1 MSNGPRTWAGIA
13 VLVGVTLFVSTVAT
27 LHFVQPE
34 YEPVHQL
41 MSELALGPFGWA
53 MIIAFAG
60 LALAV
65 FGVQAAVPI
74 GRSWPKEDIQAS
86 VDEPIVPK
94 HWIHQALA

>member
-13 VLVGVTLFVSTVAT
+13 ILVGVMLFVPTVAT

-60 LALAV
+60 LGLAV
-65 FGVQAAVPI
+65 FGVQAAIAVP
-74 GRSWPKEDIQAS
+74 G
-86 VDEPIVPK
+86 
-94 HWIHQALA
+94 